1 MQKNGVGQNIIYNEF
16 LNGGTI
22 EGKVLAVKEWL
33 VKLHLD
39 IDENQSE
46 EEAFWFKYA
55 PPSVNIMYAMPLVG
69 ESVRLYF
76 PSEGNDESII
86 TGCIRKNGDTCIDE
100 GGTEYEFRDGQ
111 WEKNWAILQSVLW
124 YDS

>member
-55 PPSVNIMYAMPLVG
+55 PPSVNIMYAMPF
-69 ESVRLYF
+69 SW
-76 PSEGNDESII
+76 
-86 TGCIRKNGDTCIDE
+86 RKCKTL
-100 GGTEYEFRDGQ
+100 FSKRR
-111 WEKNWAILQSVLW
+111 
-124 YDS
+124 